1 MEQADMHGRVCLVT
15 GGTSGIGKATAMA
28 LAKMGA
34 TVVIVGRNPS
44 KGRAVL
50 AEIKKASGNPSVNL
64 LLADLS
70 SQQAIRQLAKDFQE
84 KYQQLHV
91 LLNCA
96 GITVNKRQVTTD
108 GLERTFAVNH
118 LAYFLLTNLLLDIL
132 KTSAPS
138 RIVNVSSAAQSFGH
152 INFEDLQGEK
162 NYNVMRAYGQSKLAN
177 ALFTYELAKRL
188 SGSGVTVNC
197 LHPGFVASNFA
208 SDAGGWFSF
217 GFKIAKLFAI
227 SPEKGAATAIYLAS
241 SPEVEGISGK
251 YFIKCK
257 EAKSS
262 PESYNEAIRQRL
274 WEVSAELTGQSTS
287 SYSK

>member
-1 MEQADMHGRVCLVT
+1 MHGRVCLVT

-34 TVVIVGRNPS
+34 TVVIGGRNPG
-44 KGRAVL
+44 KGQAVL
-50 AEIKKASGNPSVNL
+50 AEIKQASGNASVDL

-96 GITVNKRQVTTD
+96 GITVSKRQVTAD

-118 LAYFLLTNLLLDIL
+118 LAYFLLTHLLLDIL
-132 KTSAPS
+132 KASAPS
-138 RIVNVSSAAQSFGH
+138 RIVNVSSAVQSGGH

-162 NYNVMRAYGQSKLAN
+162 SYNTMRAYAQSKLAN
-177 ALFTYELAKRL
+177 ALFTYELARRL

-197 LHPGFVASNFA
+197 LHPGFVASNFG
-208 SDAGGWFSF
+208 SDAGGLFASAI
-217 GFKIAKLFAI
+217 KIAKLFAI